1 MLMNYLRQYWLLILL
16 ALPFF
21 VALDDSSVWD
31 SNEAFYAQ
39 TPREM
44 LERGDWLGP
53 YFNGQP
59 RLNKPPLSYWVV
71 APFYWLFSASL
82 FWERLVMALLGY
94 GCVLAVFSTGK
105 ILYDPRVALLAAG
118 ILATTF
124 RFLVLSRR
132 LLIDTLLLFCLLWA
146 IACFLEWM
154 KSQRKGPFLLSAV
167 FFGLAFLA
175 KGPVAVL
182 PICFLALYLLLSGR
196 LGQLARAPWATG
208 GALYIALCSF
218 WFLLLGLEMG
228 WEPVL
233 GFFMEENLSRF
244 TSMEM
249 GPRRGY
255 FYYVG
260 VFLGDFFPWSFFF
273 LAAVVGSLGW
283 KKPKPEHA
291 LLLGLW
297 IATYFVIFSLSYNKQ
312 EYYILPL
319 YPAAALWVASYLNR
333 GLPPRLLTASVGA
346 IFLVL
351 GSALLVMIEVL
362 FGGGWLWLP
371 LLCLPVF
378 VVGLLK
384 GRYPLAITGL
394 VLFYAGSFSLYLGP
408 WEEFKPVRHLARTI
422 AEETSRAGTESNS
435 VAGYYK
441 FAAPS
446 LAFYLNRPIVELSD
460 PEEAASLLESDGAVY
475 LIVSSEDYPELTRA
489 SSRPVEI
496 VEARPKLYT
505 TLRTLIEGFRRG
517 SSDNLRENWIRPV
530 YLITN
535 RPVD

>member
-1 MLMNYLRQYWLLILL
+1 
-16 ALPFF
+16 
-21 VALDDSSVWD
+21 
-31 SNEAFYAQ
+31 
-39 TPREM
+39 
-44 LERGDWLGP
+44 
-53 YFNGQP
+53 
-59 RLNKPPLSYWVV
+59 
-71 APFYWLFSASL
+71 
-82 FWERLVMALLGY
+82 
-94 GCVLAVFSTGK
+94 
-105 ILYDPRVALLAAG
+105 
-118 ILATTF
+118 
-124 RFLVLSRR
+124 
-132 LLIDTLLLFCLLWA
+132 
-146 IACFLEWM
+146 
-154 KSQRKGPFLLSAV
+154 
-167 FFGLAFLA
+167 
-175 KGPVAVL
+175 
-182 PICFLALYLLLSGR
+182 
-196 LGQLARAPWATG
+196 
-208 GALYIALCSF
+208 
-218 WFLLLGLEMG
+218 
-228 WEPVL
+228 
-233 GFFMEENLSRF
+233 
-244 TSMEM
+244 
-249 GPRRGY
+249 
-255 FYYVG
+255 
-260 VFLGDFFPWSFFF
+260 
-273 LAAVVGSLGW
+273 
-283 KKPKPEHA
+283 
-291 LLLGLW
+291 
-297 IATYFVIFSLSYNKQ
+297 
-312 EYYILPL
+312 
-319 YPAAALWVASYLNR
+319 
-333 GLPPRLLTASVGA
+333 VGA

-394 VLFYAGSFSLYLGP
+394 VLFYAGSFSLYLEP

-517 SSDNLRENWIRPV
+517 SSDNLRKNWIRPV

>member
-1 MLMNYLRQYWLLILL
+1 MNFIRRYWLLLVL

-44 LERGDWLGP
+44 LERGDWVVP

-71 APFYWLFSASL
+71 APFYRFFSAVL

-94 GCVLAVFSTGK
+94 GCILAVFATGK

-124 RFLVLSRR
+124 RFLVVSRR
-132 LLIDTLLLFCLLWA
+132 LLIDTLLLFCLLWG
-146 IACFLEWM
+146 IACLLWWL

-175 KGPVAVL
+175 KGPVACL
-182 PICFLALYLLLSGR
+182 PIGFLALYLFLSGR
-196 LGQLARAPWATG
+196 LPRAPWAMG
-208 GALYIALCSF
+208 GVVYIALCSF

-228 WEPVL
+228 WEPVR
-233 GFFMEENLSRF
+233 GFFLEENLSRF
-244 TSMEM
+244 TSLEM

-255 FYYVG
+255 SYYVG
-260 VFLGDFFPWSFFF
+260 VFLGDFFPWSIFL
-273 LAAVVGSLGW
+273 LAAVLGSLMW

-297 IATYFVIFSLSYNKQ
+297 MATYFVVFSLSYNKQ

-319 YPAAALWVASYLNR
+319 YPAAALWIAAYVNR
-333 GLPPRLLTASVGA
+333 SVPPKLLTASVGA

-351 GSALLVMIEVL
+351 GGALVVLVQVL
-362 FGGGWLWLP
+362 FGGMLLWVPVLF
-371 LLCLPVF
+371 LPVF

-384 GRYPLAITGL
+384 GRYSLAITGL
-394 VLFYAGSFSLYLGP
+394 ALFYAGSFSLYLGP
-408 WEEFKPVRHLARTI
+408 WEEYKPVRHLARTI
-422 AEETSRAGTESNS
+422 VEKTSQTGTQVDS
-435 VAGYYK
+435 VVGYYK
-441 FAAPS
+441 LAAPS
-446 LAFYLNRPIVELSD
+446 LVFYLNRPIVELSD
-460 PEEAASLLESDGAVY
+460 PEETARLLESDRAVY

-489 SSRPVEI
+489 SRQPVEI

-505 TLRTLIEGFRRG
+505 NLRTLIEGFRRG

-535 RPVD
+535 QPGS